1 MPNVARN
8 HIWWLFTNTQRKE
21 QFLEP
26 KNQAKY
32 IFADDYLSITVTN
45 PQLNDRGNY
54 TLIAQ
59 NKAGVANLTVTFEV
73 YGK

>member
-1 MPNVARN
+1 MPNVTRN
-8 HIWWLFTNTQRKE
+8 RIWWLYTNTQRKE
-21 QFLEP
+21 QYLEP

-32 IFADDYLSITVTN
+32 NFADDYLSITVTN

-59 NKAGVANLTVTFEV
+59 NEAGVANLTVTFEV